1 MNKTVFSSISYTY
14 DENGH
19 IGYRTSM
26 TDASGEAHWT
36 YDLRGRMIEE
46 AKTIVD
52 RGTYITQWRYDSQNR
67 VTQMFY
73 PNGDR
78 ISYDYNHQGEIV
90 QLNSYYQT
98 ILQSRVFDQNGRVI
112 EQKFGNG
119 STTHYEYETWTGAA
133 GAIKKIQSGLSLN
146 SNDVSLQNLS
156 YAYDLVGN
164 ITRID
169 DDGEILNFTYDALN
183 RLKSVSGAYAESYDY
198 DPNTGNLMRK
208 AGSGDYCYSSGKPH
222 AVTGYEGKDHLFE
235 YDANGQMIKRHG
247 QNIRYDAQGNLVSY
261 LGKTYFYDGDGKRV
275 AMVHPD
281 GKTTIYIGNYYETVW
296 IPIDDIGPV
305 TPPVFMNSEQNNYS
319 YFPFVGNGEGPNF
332 ETVPGKSYYYAGSSR
347 IAMKTENYETIWI
360 YGDHLGST
368 SVTADRDGEELSRT
382 KYHAWGTMRYSSG
395 VQATDYGYTGQM
407 QVDDIYYYNAR
418 WYDPA
423 IGRFLQADTIVPP
436 HQGTQGFDRYA
447 YVNNNPMRYTDP
459 SGNYTCGDIYDPGCF
474 ENDYEQALFDQMRAP
489 KPIRT
494 VTPTPTPIPI
504 RKMRSLLSF
513 AEIMND
519 PVELLTRAA
528 LSEAWGKLGTEREI
542 DIIGIIWTMKNRAE
556 YWNAYDYR
564 GYTRAAFNVSFND
577 QSRYLYATT
586 DGVDGMLY
594 RKDDGAFIYSYWMK
608 IEWAANAYFD
618 GNVEEV
624 QNIYNQMYSLVVSAL
639 DMANDPTNGANSYY
653 DLPEEGASG
662 KTIFFD
668 WKDLSRGKWTLP

>member
-1 MNKTVFSSISYTY
+1 
-14 DENGH
+14 
-19 IGYRTSM
+19 
-26 TDASGEAHWT
+26 
-36 YDLRGRMIEE
+36 
-46 AKTIVD
+46 
-52 RGTYITQWRYDSQNR
+52 
-67 VTQMFY
+67 MFY

-164 ITRID
+164 ITKID

-183 RLKSVSGAYAESYDY
+183 RLMSVSGAYAESYDY
-198 DPNTGNLMRK
+198 DPNTGNLLRK
-208 AGSGDYCYSSGKPH
+208 AGIREYYYSSGKPH

-368 SVTADRDGEELSRT
+368 SVTADRYGEELSRT
-382 KYHAWGTMRYSSG
+382 KYHAWGTTRYSTG
-395 VQATDYGYTGQM
+395 MQATDYGYTGQM

-423 IGRFLQADTIVPP
+423 IGRFMQADTIVPS

-447 YVNNNPMRYTDP
+447 YVNNNPLKYVDS
-459 SGNYTCGDIYDPGCF
+459 SGHVI
-474 ENDYEQALFDQMRAP
+474 ELA
-489 KPIRT
+489 KPIRDDFET
-494 VTPTPTPIPI
+494 Q
-504 RKMRSLLSF
+504 
-513 AEIMND
+513 E
-519 PVELLTRAA
+519 EYEEA
-528 LSEAWGKLGTEREI
+528 LDNFLILESEYYKAL
-542 DIIGIIWTMKNRAE
+542 D
-556 YWNAYDYR
+556 
-564 GYTRAAFNVSFND
+564 
-577 QSRYLYATT
+577 YLYESPTAKELIEKIDNADEIYLVMLNSAGDTT
-586 DGVDGMLY
+586 FYQPYRVINFDPKSGLILTGGSIQSPALGFAHELGHVSQDLDGKYLY
-594 RKDDGAFIYSYWMK
+594 LDIKQLEIENLTLESTIARELGEPTRKFYIKDTVGPMKMKHSTDRFIEGYIGPGFST
-608 IEWAANAYFD
+608 
-618 GNVEEV
+618 
-624 QNIYNQMYSLVVSAL
+624 QSIY
-639 DMANDPTNGANSYY
+639 
-653 DLPEEGASG
+653 
-662 KTIFFD
+662 
-668 WKDLSRGKWTLP
+668 